1 MPADGTAGRSE
12 INGGIILKK
21 HSLTGILATIL
32 VLGGCGKADAPA
44 NVTGGVE
51 MSERGLTVST
61 AAQTQDAGADGVVT
75 DTQIVGGAAGTF
87 SQNMNFNYGNLS
99 ASGSGY
105 EGTPGTGNFNYGE
118 ALQKSLLFYELQRS
132 GDLPEEVRC
141 NWRGDSGLS
150 DGADNGVDLTGGW
163 YDAGDHVKFN
173 LPMSYSG
180 TMLAWSLYEDPDA
193 YTESGQMPYLLGDLK
208 WVCDYLIKCHTAEN
222 EYYYQ
227 VGNGGTDHSWWGPA
241 EVMTMERPSY
251 KVTKDAPGA
260 TVVAGTAAC
269 LAAASV
275 VFEASDPAYAQKC
288 LEEAKSLYRFADETR
303 SDTGYTMADGFYNSW
318 SGCNDEL
325 SWAGAWLYIATGE
338 QSYLE
343 KAKQDYASKEWDYNW
358 ALCWDDKHIGA
369 ALMLAQI
376 TGEQTYK
383 DEVEKHLDWW
393 TTGTSDGERITYTP
407 KGLAWLDSWGSVR
420 YATTTAFVA
429 AVYSEWEGCPAGKAN
444 TYWDFA
450 VSQADYALG
459 STGFSYL
466 IGFGDNYP
474 VHPHHRTAQGSYS
487 NNMNEP
493 QMSRHILYGALV
505 GGPDASDGY
514 TDEVSNYN
522 TNEVACDYNAGFTGL
537 MAKLYTRYHGQTIK
551 DFGAIE
557 APGEEFFVEGGINV
571 DGSDFVEIKAF
582 VYNESAWPARAAT
595 DVELRYYI
603 DLSEVI
609 SAGGS
614 AAGVQISNNYMSGGR
629 VDGLKVW
636 DEANDL
642 YYLSVVFEDGELR
655 PGGQS
660 EYKRELQI
668 RMQNPGGPWDNSND
682 PSFEGLSGTNGQ
694 TVSATGM
701 ALYEGGK
708 LVFGTEP
715 AGGSHAGEAVSAT
728 PAPGGSGSSAQ
739 GQGSQSAP
747 AGNATATNGEL
758 SVSVRYDNMGASSSA
773 LAGTMEIKNL
783 SNGSLSLK
791 DLEID
796 YYFTKDGAGALI
808 FDCYHAAVN
817 GATGSY
823 SAVNGVNG
831 TFSNASG
838 TDADTVCKMSF
849 SDATLLEQ
857 NATLTVNFSIHRSD
871 WGNMTTSND
880 YSVKDAEHIVFR
892 YAGKVIFGTE
902 P

>member
-1 MPADGTAGRSE
+1 VT
-12 INGGIILKK
+12 
-21 HSLTGILATIL
+21 TVLAC
-32 VLGGCGKADAPA
+32 GCGKADASA
-44 NVTGGVE
+44 SGNAAG
-51 MSERGLTVST
+51 
-61 AAQTQDAGADGVVT
+61 AAQGT
-75 DTQIVGGAAGTF
+75 GAAGEAAGGDVTAEGGASATVTGSF
-87 SQNMNFNYGNLS
+87 AQGSFNYGNLS
-99 ASGSGY
+99 ATGSGY
-105 EGTPGTGNFNYGE
+105 EGTVGTGNFNYGE

-141 NWRGDSGLS
+141 NWRGDSALT

-180 TMLAWSLYEDPDA
+180 TMLAWSYYEDPDA
-193 YTESGQMPYLLGDLK
+193 YAESGQAPYLLGDLK

-251 KVTKDAPGA
+251 KVTKEAPGA
-260 TVVAGTAAC
+260 TVVAGTSAC
-269 LAAASV
+269 LAAASLC
-275 VFEASDPAYAQKC
+275 FRNSDPAYADLC

-303 SDTGYTMADGFYNSW
+303 SDSGYTMADGFYNSW

-325 SWAGAWLYIATGE
+325 SWAGAWLYLATGE
-338 QSYLE
+338 QDYLN
-343 KAKQDYASKEWDYNW
+343 KAKQDYKSKEWDYNW

-376 TGEQTYK
+376 TGEQYYK
-383 DEVEKHLDWW
+383 DEIEKHLDWW
-393 TTGTSDGERITYTP
+393 TDGTADGERITYTP

-420 YATTTAFVA
+420 YATTTGFVA
-429 AVYSEWEGCPAGKAN
+429 AVYSEWDGCPSAKSQK
-444 TYWDFA
+444 YWDFA

-466 IGFGDNYP
+466 IGFGDAYP
-474 VHPHHRTAQGSYS
+474 QHPHHRTAQGSYS
-487 NNMNEP
+487 NNLNDP
-493 QMSRHILYGALV
+493 PTHRHILYGALV

-514 TDEVSNYN
+514 TDEVTNYT

-557 APGEEFFVEGGINV
+557 APGDEFFVEGGINV

-595 DVELRYYI
+595 DVELRYYV
-603 DLSEVI
+603 DLSEVVN
-609 SAGGS
+609 AGGS
-614 AAGVQISNNYMSGGR
+614 AANIEISNNYMSGGR

-636 DEANDL
+636 DETKNV
-642 YYLSVVFEDGELR
+642 YYLSVVFDDGALR

-660 EYKRELQI
+660 EYKREIQI
-668 RMQNPGGPWDNSND
+668 RLRNPNGVWDNSND
-682 PSFEGLSGTNGQ
+682 PSFEGLAGTNGQ
-694 TVSATGM
+694 TVTATGI

-715 AGGSHAGEAVSAT
+715 AGGDHAGEAVSAV
-728 PAPGGSGSSAQ
+728 PASGGNGNGSGNGAGNGTG
-739 GQGSQSAP
+739 GQTAP
-747 AGNATATNGEL
+747 AANATATNGEL
-758 SVSVRYDNMGASSSA
+758 SVSVRYDNMGANSSA

-783 SNGSLSLK
+783 SDGSLSLK

-796 YYFTKDGAGALI
+796 YYFTKDGGSAFT
-808 FDCYHAAVN
+808 FDCYHAAIN
-817 GATGSY
+817 GAGGAYT
-823 SAVNGVNG
+823 AVSGVTG
-831 TFSNASG
+831 TFSDQSG
-838 TDADTVCKMSF
+838 TDTDTVCRMSF
-849 SDATLLEQ
+849 AGNTLLEK
-857 NATLTVNFSIHRSD
+857 NDTLTVNFSIHRAD
-871 WGNMTTSND
+871 WANLTTSND

-892 YAGKVIFGTE
+892 YAGKVIFGKE

>member
-1 MPADGTAGRSE
+1 M
-12 INGGIILKK
+12 KK
-21 HSLTGILATIL
+21 QILTGIMTGAL
-32 VLGGCGKADAPA
+32 VLGGCGKAQPGPVAVSGGTEGTERA
-44 NVTGGVE
+44 LSASTVTTGTETVE
-51 MSERGLTVST
+51 EGTAVS
-61 AAQTQDAGADGVVT
+61 
-75 DTQIVGGAAGTF
+75 GAAPSFAQGGSF
-87 SQNMNFNYGNLS
+87 SYGNLS
-99 ASGSGY
+99 AAGSGY
-105 EGTPGTGNFNYGE
+105 EGIPGTGNYNYGE

-173 LPMSYSG
+173 LPMAYSG

-193 YTESGQMPYLLGDLK
+193 YTDSGQLPYLQGDLK
-208 WVCDYLIKCHTAEN
+208 WVCDYLMKCHTAEN

-251 KVTKDAPGA
+251 KVTKEAPGA
-260 TVVAGTAAC
+260 SVVAGSAAC
-269 LAAASV
+269 LAAAAV
-275 VFEASDPAYAQKC
+275 AFQDSDPAYAQKC

-303 SDTGYTMADGFYNSW
+303 SDAGYTMADGFYNSW

-325 SWAGAWLYIATGE
+325 SWAGTWLYLATGE
-338 QSYLE
+338 QSYLD
-343 KAKQDYASKEWDYNW
+343 KAEQDYASKEWDYNW

-376 TGEQTYK
+376 TGKQYYK

-393 TTGTSDGERITYTP
+393 TSGTADGERITYTP

-429 AVYSEWEGCPAGKAN
+429 AVYSEWDGCPAGKAQ

-466 IGFGDNYP
+466 IGFGDQYP

-493 QMSRHILYGALV
+493 QTARHILYGALV

-537 MAKLYTRYHGQTIK
+537 MAKLYTRYHGETLK

-557 APGEEFFVEGGINV
+557 TPGEEYFVEAGINV
-571 DGSDFVEIKAF
+571 DGSDFIEIKAF

-595 DVELRYYI
+595 DVELRYYV
-603 DLSEVI
+603 DLSEVTA
-609 SAGGS
+609 AGGS
-614 AAGVQISNNYMSGGR
+614 AGNIEISNNYMSGGR

-636 DEANDL
+636 DEAKGV
-642 YYLSVVFEDGELR
+642 YYLSVVFDDGALR

-660 EYKRELQI
+660 EYRREIQI
-668 RMQNPGGPWDNSND
+668 RLRNPGGVWDNTND
-682 PSFEGLSGTNGQ
+682 PSFAGLSGTNGQ

-715 AGGSHAGEAVSAT
+715 AGGDHAGEPVSVVPVT
-728 PAPGGSGSSAQ
+728 DGGNGSGTGTQPSPSSAA
-739 GQGSQSAP
+739 SAS
-747 AGNATATNGEL
+747 NGDL
-758 SVSVRYDNMGASSSA
+758 SVSVRYDNMGANTSA
-773 LAGTMEIKNL
+773 LSGTMEIRYL
-783 SNGSLSLK
+783 GSGSLSLK

-796 YYFTKDGAGALI
+796 YYFTKDAATGLS

-817 GATGSY
+817 GADGSY
-823 SAVNGVNG
+823 TGLNGVNG
-831 TFSNASG
+831 AFAAASG
-838 TDADTVCKMSF
+838 TDSDTVCKMSF
-849 SDATLLEQ
+849 SDSTRLEQ
-857 NATLTVNFSIHRSD
+857 NAVLTVNFSIHRSD
-871 WGNMTTSND
+871 WGELTTTND
-880 YSVKDAEHIVFR
+880 HSVKDAEYIVFR
-892 YAGKVIFGTE
+892 YAGNVIFGKE